1 MGFQCNNIKEHGE
14 HECTDCAGTGNV
26 EKDPKI
32 RRKRSKEEKM
42 RIYLQT
48 GNVKKDPNVVTFK
61 KECKSCHG
69 WGVGMWYS
77 SKEQLNKMAENN
89 CDILS
94 TIFSEHIKYNK
105 KFPNPSDSKD
115 NGNETEPVAESGAA
129 EPVAEND
136 KTETEENGKADTDKH
151 SASKSADSESGDD
164 SESSDDSKPDEK
176 CDDPE

>member
-1 MGFQCNNIKEHGE
+1 MG
-14 HECTDCAGTGNV
+14 
-26 EKDPKI
+26 
-32 RRKRSKEEKM
+32 
-42 RIYLQT
+42 
-48 GNVKKDPNVVTFK
+48 VTFK

-77 SKEQLNKMAENN
+77 SKEQLSKMAENN

-115 NGNETEPVAESGAA
+115 NGNETEPVAENGAA
-129 EPVAEND
+129 EPV
-136 KTETEENGKADTDKH
+136 EENEKADTDKH

-164 SESSDDSKPDEK
+164 SESSDDSKPD
-176 CDDPE
+176 